1 MRPVDSSI
9 LLFSTIYIT
18 SMIILVLLGENRPD
32 LYVSMGILVYFIY
45 VSLDTRIRENTNM
58 KYVNILLFIIF
69 MIIVVYRVLNILGIS
84 VI

>member
-9 LLFSTIYIT
+9 LWFSTIYII

-32 LYVSMGILVYFIY
+32 VYVSIGILVYFIY
-45 VSLDTRIRENTNM
+45 VSLDTRIRENTN

-69 MIIVVYRVLNILGIS
+69 MVIVVYRVLNILGIS